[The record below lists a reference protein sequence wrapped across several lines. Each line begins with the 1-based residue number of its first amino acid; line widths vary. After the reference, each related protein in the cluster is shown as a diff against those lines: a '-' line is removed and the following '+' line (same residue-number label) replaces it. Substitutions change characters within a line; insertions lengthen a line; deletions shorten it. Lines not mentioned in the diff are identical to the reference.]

1 MKIKCIEN
9 KQHQNLTKGK
19 EYKLQATAG
28 QVIYVTDD
36 TKQIRGYDASLF
48 EKIEFRGLWWKE

>member
-48 EKIEFRGLWWKE
+48 EKIEFRGL